1 MLMTP
6 VQNGS
11 KRVARPKTVQKRT
24 VRKGKRRIHYG
35 RLAVIVLV
43 PVLLICLCVLGVQK
57 FIDHRIQSERM
68 AVIEEKE
75 KKVQDVQNA
84 VAAASA
90 PANLTPSSFAAF
102 QDLAKAQLGSFDSQ
116 IKERI
121 HTPLTQEDVDAV
133 QAMSSP
139 EDLYKNILDNIERYP
154 QEYIDFLNKDPRRLN
169 FVSAYVNQEP
179 YIGGTDALTESLEE
193 IPALVQYDLRWGY
206 IPYAAS
212 NIGLS
217 GSYPAAISAAASY
230 LTKNPGLT
238 PIAAAQALNDAGAV
252 LDDGSAVTAN
262 LPAALPSL
270 GIEASALPLDGQ
282 TLLELTEQ
290 RQVILGIA
298 APGTVS
304 DEEQAFVIS
313 YSDQPDSLK
322 VHFPAFPADD
332 GDMSV
337 DEVLTFTSEVWA
349 LSAGITDTPEEN
361 TEEAGI

>member
-1 MLMTP
+1 MTP

-11 KRVARPKTVQKRT
+11 KRAVRPKTAPKRNT
-24 VRKGKRRIHYG
+24 RRKRRKIHYG

-43 PVLLICLCVLGVQK
+43 PLLLICLCVLGIQK
-57 FIDHRIQSERM
+57 LIDHNIQSERM
-68 AVIEEKE
+68 SVIEEKE

-84 VAAASA
+84 IAAASA

-179 YIGGTDALTESLEE
+179 YVGGTDALTESLEE

-206 IPYAAS
+206 IPYSSS

-217 GSYPAAISAAASY
+217 GSYPTAISAAASY

-238 PIAAAQALNDAGAV
+238 PIAAAQALSDAGAV
-252 LDDGSAVTAN
+252 LDDGSVITAA
-262 LPAALPSL
+262 LPAALPAL
-270 GIEASALPLDGQ
+270 GLEAAALPLDGQ

-322 VHFPAFPADD
+322 VHFPSFPADD
-332 GDMSV
+332 RDMST
-337 DEVLTFTSEVWA
+337 DEVLTFTSEVWG
-349 LSAGITDTPEEN
+349 LSAGITDTPDESGED
-361 TEEAGI
+361 TGI